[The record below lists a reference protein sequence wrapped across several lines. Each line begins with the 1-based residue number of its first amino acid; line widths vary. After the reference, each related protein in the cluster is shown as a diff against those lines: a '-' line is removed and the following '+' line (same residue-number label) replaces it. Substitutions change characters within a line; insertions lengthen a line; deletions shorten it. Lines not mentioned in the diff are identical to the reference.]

1 MGPFE
6 IAGLLVT
13 LAAVLAY
20 LNHKLLRLP
29 ASIGLMLL
37 ALLGSLALLVLG
49 LYRPQLVEP
58 ARHLVE
64 SIDFNETLMH
74 GMLGFLL
81 FAGALHVDLA
91 DLRERTW
98 VILTLATL
106 GVVTTT
112 ALVGGATYAITHL
125 LGLDLPLIY
134 CFIFGSLIAPTD
146 PIAVLAIMN
155 KVGAPVG
162 IETKLAG
169 ESLFNDGVGVV
180 VFLALLGVAG
190 LEAHPADDV
199 DTATTHAAVAAA
211 PHVEPGS
218 RDATHP
224 LGSAESPPQAEE
236 HAAETEIDWPEVAKL
251 FALEAGGGLLFGL
264 ALGIVGYLML
274 RWCDEYKTEVLITLA
289 MVAGGYALAFVLHV
303 SGPLAMVV
311 AGLLIGNHGR
321 ALAMSET
328 TRVNLDLFWELVDE
342 VLNAVLFVLI
352 GLEVLVLSLN
362 TTYLVAGAIAVPAVL
377 LCRLLAVGGAIG
389 VLRNVAGD
397 DFTPHSVKVLT
408 WAGLRGGI
416 SVALALALKQQLDH
430 VAPPAPG
437 ADVAALAPAAIG
449 ELILTMTYLVVAF
462 SIIVQGLTVAPLLRA
477 CGLAGQGSTPLH

>member
-1 MGPFE
+1 MTLFE
-6 IAGLLVT
+6 IAGLLLT

-29 ASIGLMLL
+29 PSIGLMLL
-37 ALLGSLALLVLG
+37 ALLGSVTLLIVG
-49 LYRPQLVEP
+49 LFRPDWVEP
-58 ARHLVE
+58 TRHLVE
-64 SIDFNETLMH
+64 SIDFNEALMH

-112 ALVGGATYAITHL
+112 ALVGGATYGITQL

-155 KVGAPVG
+155 QVGAPVG

-190 LEAHPADDV
+190 LEAHPAEEP
-199 DTATTHAAVAAA
+199 ATTQA
-211 PHVEPGS
+211 PAHVEPHAQIHS
-218 RDATHP
+218 RDVTDRDEKPVLHESIDQAP
-224 LGSAESPPQAEE
+224 AEDTA
-236 HAAETEIDWPEVAKL
+236 IDWPEVAKL

-264 ALGIVGYLML
+264 GIGLLGYLML
-274 RWCDEYKTEVLITLA
+274 RWTDDYKTEVLITLA
-289 MVAGGYALAFVLHV
+289 MVAGGYALSFVLHV

-362 TTYLVAGAIAVPAVL
+362 VDYLIAGAIAIPAVL
-377 LCRLLAVGGAIG
+377 LCRFVAVGGAIG
-389 VLRNVAGD
+389 VLRNVAHD
-397 DFTPHSVKVLT
+397 DFTPHAVKVLT

-416 SVALALALKQQLDH
+416 SVALALAFKQQVDGH
-430 VAPPAPG
+430 G
-437 ADVAALAPAAIG
+437 SAAEGIG

-477 CGLAGQGSTPLH
+477 CGLAGKGATPLH

>member
-1 MGPFE
+1 MGPFD

-49 LYRPQLVEP
+49 LYRPELVEP

-112 ALVGGATYAITHL
+112 ALVGGATYGITQL

-146 PIAVLAIMN
+146 PIAVLAILN
-155 KVGAPVG
+155 KVGAPIG

-190 LEAHPADDV
+190 LEAHPADD
-199 DTATTHAAVAAA
+199 TATPQAAVAVA
-211 PHVEPGS
+211 PHVKPSS
-218 RDATHP
+218 RDATRP
-224 LGSAESPPQAEE
+224 REFAETPPEAEE
-236 HAAETEIDWPEVAKL
+236 HAAAETEIDWPEVAKL

-377 LCRLLAVGGAIG
+377 LCRLAAVGGAIG

-397 DFTPHSVKVLT
+397 DFTPHAVKVLT